1 MSDIPTLV
9 LLRHGET
16 DWNRQARLQ
25 GQRDIPLNDLGRAQ
39 AARNGRA
46 LSRAITDIA
55 GYDFVASPMSRA
67 RETMEIARTAMGLS
81 PTAYIRDDRLMELT
95 FGDWEGLTL
104 DEVRKRDGEAAA
116 RRDADKWR
124 HNPPGGES
132 YQQLAARVAPWL
144 SALRR
149 PTVVVAHGGIARV
162 LRIRLLGEDPL
173 VAVAA
178 PIAQDKVFLWRD
190 GRAEYI

>member
-178 PIAQDKVFLWRD
+178 PITQDKVFLWRD